1 MSGTDDRDDASD
13 ANEST
18 TPLLVIKGDAT
29 DEEVAAI
36 VAVLQGMAAANA
48 AAAAAA
54 RPAPVSSWASAQRGV
69 RVAHHHGRGG
79 WRASGLPR

>member
-1 MSGTDDRDDASD
+1 MADTDGPDRSAVP
-13 ANEST
+13 T

-48 AAAAAA
+48 ATAAAAQPA
-54 RPAPVSSWASAQRGV
+54 RVSSWASPQRGV
-69 RVAHHHGRGG
+69 RVAHHHGPGG
-79 WRASGLPR
+79 WRASSLPH